1 MRRFLFL
8 VSCLSLLHLVSYS
21 QSLCGPI
28 PELIKSGTLS
38 YDRLPIVNDTIL
50 TNFRFFYKM
59 TVDCND
65 QPVLNDL
72 FIVDPLFP
80 TTIISDIPWQQDSVK
95 NVTGLIDP
103 CLVFQ
108 TPPCHRTF
116 YYHADAQINSNTDGY
131 TGTTVNCCRPYTT
144 ANLLYQFNLDYSE
157 SVAIY
162 GEACY
167 AECSPS
173 IGTVYNGIASY
184 VKVPPLSIINSSPQI
199 VSNDTLLSICKAR
212 PFSYQVKAV
221 EPDGDSLVYHFSA
234 PRSFPLYP
242 FNRLCYPR
250 LSLPFPAIDFKPGFS
265 AEQPAGPGVS
275 IDPATGLI
283 QGAIP
288 DTGTYVVT
296 ISALEYRNQV
306 LLDSTMQDL
315 FIQVFDCSLLPK
327 PEAAIPP
334 KDNACNSLTVSF
346 PNNSTPIINNPI
358 FDNTTF
364 QWEFGDGDSSQQTYP
379 SHTYA
384 DTGTYPIRLI
394 IFPGHWC
401 ADTAY
406 GEALVYPILDPNFTH
421 ADSCSGQPVL
431 FTNISTTSEGT
442 IDSVDWKVLLDST
455 QIDSSN
461 QYNLSYTFHKVPQ
474 TYTVL
479 LTVGTDKG
487 CLATDTQYVNIWQSP
502 ALLASHDTILS
513 RGASLQLQASDG
525 NNNFNGQFSW
535 YPTEGLNDANI
546 PNPILNST
554 TDTVY
559 FVSIKNSLGCSLLD
573 SIRIKYYTGPDI
585 YVPNAFTPNGDGIN
599 DLFRPIPVGILNFNY
614 FRVFNRYGQLVF
626 ETNQPFKG
634 WDGNVHGRPA
644 DAGTYV
650 WEVAGVDYINKPIR
664 KKGTVILIR

>member
-1 MRRFLFL
+1 MRKFLFL
-8 VSCLSLLHLVSYS
+8 VSSLAFLHYGTFS
-21 QSLCGPI
+21 QSLCAPI
-28 PELIKSGTLS
+28 PETIKSGMLS
-38 YDRLPIVNDTIL
+38 YIRIPYINDAVL
-50 TNFRFFYKM
+50 ENVRFFYKL
-59 TVDCND
+59 TIECDN
-65 QPVLNDL
+65 QPVLDILHIVERSTPITVIADL
-72 FIVDPLFP
+72 D
-80 TTIISDIPWQQDSVK
+80 WQLDSTK
-95 NVTGLIDP
+95 YIAGLIDP

-108 TPPCHRTF
+108 PPPCHRTY
-116 YYHADAQINSNTDGY
+116 YYHADAQLPSYTFGY
-131 TGTTVNCCRPYTT
+131 TATTLNCCRPYRT
-144 ANLLYQFNLDYSE
+144 ANLTNMLNL
-157 SVAIY
+157 IY
-162 GEACY
+162 HEQLGGWCYFCSACN
-167 AECSPS
+167 
-173 IGTVYNGIASY
+173 GRVDNGIASY
-184 VKVPPLSIINSSPQI
+184 IRVPPLSIINSSPQI
-199 VSNDTLLSICKAR
+199 VSNDTLLSICQGR

-221 EPDGDSLVYHFSA
+221 DPDGDSLAYHFSA
-234 PRSFPLYP
+234 PRTFLIEGAPP
-242 FNRLCYPR
+242 DIHARETI
-250 LSLPFPAIDFKPGFS
+250 PFPAVDFKPGFS

-275 IDPATGLI
+275 IDPSTGLI

-288 DTGTYVVT
+288 DTGTYVVP